1 MAKVVVKN
9 KKCCRFS
16 ILVFLL
22 FLNLVFSGQLLG
34 GESAVRFGLTPVIL
48 DNQRDFLERWQKFLE
63 KHLERPVIFFQRRT
77 YGEIT
82 EMLLQEQ
89 LDIAWVCGRPYV
101 QHQQKL
107 QLLAVP
113 LYRGKPLYQ
122 SYLIALSDNT
132 GIDSILDLKGK
143 VFAYSDPDSNSGHLV
158 PNVMLRREGKDPKTF
173 FAKTFFTWSHR
184 DVVSAVAS
192 GLAQGGAVDGYVW
205 ETLNLVHPELT
216 QRTRILNRSQE
227 FGFPP
232 LVARPS
238 LPKNELLLIQS
249 ALLQMNKDPNGIQLL
264 QKLNLDG
271 FVEGDDALFD
281 GIRESLLFVTGY

>member
-1 MAKVVVKN
+1 
-9 KKCCRFS
+9 
-16 ILVFLL
+16 
-22 FLNLVFSGQLLG
+22 
-34 GESAVRFGLTPVIL
+34 
-48 DNQRDFLERWQKFLE
+48 
-63 KHLERPVIFFQRRT
+63 
-77 YGEIT
+77 
-82 EMLLQEQ
+82 
-89 LDIAWVCGRPYV
+89 
-101 QHQQKL
+101 
-107 QLLAVP
+107 
-113 LYRGKPLYQ
+113 
-122 SYLIALSDNT
+122 
-132 GIDSILDLKGK
+132 
-143 VFAYSDPDSNSGHLV
+143 
-158 PNVMLRREGKDPKTF
+158 
-173 FAKTFFTWSHR
+173 
-184 DVVSAVAS
+184 
-192 GLAQGGAVDGYVW
+192 VDGYVW